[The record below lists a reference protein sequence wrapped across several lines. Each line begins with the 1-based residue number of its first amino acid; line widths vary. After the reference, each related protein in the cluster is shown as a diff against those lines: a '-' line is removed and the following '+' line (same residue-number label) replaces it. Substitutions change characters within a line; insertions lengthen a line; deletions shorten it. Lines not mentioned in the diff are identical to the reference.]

1 MRAYLSYFKLRFI
14 TCLQYRTAALAA
26 IATQVFFGFVYIM
39 VYMAFYE
46 SGGGKLPM
54 ELPQLITYIWL
65 MQSLLSLVSMFYKD
79 EEIFNLVRTGNI
91 AYELARP
98 KNVYFMWYFKIIGD
112 RLAKVLLRFAPFL
125 IFLLILPEPYKISL
139 PASLPHFFLFL
150 TTLTAGT
157 LLMTTIITLYP
168 IITMHTLSEKGI
180 VGIIIAMAEILS
192 GIVVPIPFFPKFLQ
206 IISKCLPFQYV
217 SDLPFRIYVGNI
229 EISKGIEGL
238 LIQIIWIIIIG
249 TLGYFLMQKSLKK
262 VIVQG
267 G

>member
-14 TCLQYRTAALAA
+14 TCLQYRAAAWAA
-26 IATQVFFGFVYIM
+26 IATQIFFGFVYIM

-46 SGGGKLPM
+46 SGSGELPM
-54 ELPQLITYIWL
+54 KLPQLITYIWL

-112 RLAKVLLRFAPFL
+112 RLAKVLLRFIPFL
-125 IFLLILPEPYKISL
+125 IFLLLLPEPYKISL
-139 PASLPHFFLFL
+139 PASLPHFLVFLI
-150 TTLTAGT
+150 TLIAGT

-168 IITMHTLSEKGI
+168 IITMHTLSEKGV

-206 IISKCLPFQYV
+206 IISKYLPFQYV

-238 LIQIIWIIIIG
+238 LIQMIWIIIIG

-262 VIVQG
+262 IIVQG